1 MLSRVANNLFWMDR
15 YMERSYGLL
24 NLIRTNHNSTIDSGD
39 YSSWNA
45 ILKTYMGIEEFKIY
59 ENYSDSISII
69 DFMLFDINNSNT
81 LINMVT
87 RARENARSVQE
98 HISREL
104 WLSVNKYYLY
114 VNNKKVIKKY
124 KKSDPIDFVNE
135 LLQYNHIYYSSADI
149 TQERGNAYCFMNLG
163 KYFERVVQSIDF
175 LSVRVISL
183 NDENQNLS
191 ESFFWK
197 NLLSSIGG
205 YQLYIKTYKSI
216 FNVENIIEM
225 ISINEFFPR
234 SIRYS
239 VKKLNTHIERLNQF
253 NRLNDT
259 KLLFNIGKLKNS
271 LDYTT
276 IEGIKKIGLNK
287 FLENIKFDLNEI
299 STNINKVYFSQS
311 Y

>member
-69 DFMLFDINNSNT
+69 DFMLFDLNNSNT

-114 VNNKKVIKKY
+114 VNNKKIIKKY

-276 IEGIKKIGLNK
+276 IEGIKKIGLHK

-299 STNINKVYFSQS
+299 STSINKLYFSQS

>member
-69 DFMLFDINNSNT
+69 DFMLFDLNNSNT

>member
-1 MLSRVANNLFWMDR
+1 MN
-15 YMERSYGLL
+15 
-24 NLIRTNHNSTIDSGD
+24 
-39 YSSWNA
+39 
-45 ILKTYMGIEEFKIY
+45 
-59 ENYSDSISII
+59 
-69 DFMLFDINNSNT
+69 
-81 LINMVT
+81 
-87 RARENARSVQE
+87 Q
-98 HISREL
+98 
-104 WLSVNKYYLY
+104 
-114 VNNKKVIKKY
+114 
-124 KKSDPIDFVNE
+124 

-259 KLLFNIGKLKNS
+259 ELLFNIGKL
-271 LDYTT
+271 
-276 IEGIKKIGLNK
+276 
-287 FLENIKFDLNEI
+287 
-299 STNINKVYFSQS
+299 
-311 Y
+311 

>member
-1 MLSRVANNLFWMDR
+1 
-15 YMERSYGLL
+15 
-24 NLIRTNHNSTIDSGD
+24 
-39 YSSWNA
+39 
-45 ILKTYMGIEEFKIY
+45 MGIEEFKIY

-69 DFMLFDINNSNT
+69 DFMLFDLNNSNT

-114 VNNKKVIKKY
+114 VNNKKIIKKY

-183 NDENQNLS
+183 NDENKIYLRV
-191 ESFFWK
+191 FWK
-197 NLLSSIGG
+197 TYYHQSEVTNYTSKLINLFLMLKI
-205 YQLYIKTYKSI
+205 
-216 FNVENIIEM
+216 
-225 ISINEFFPR
+225 
-234 SIRYS
+234 
-239 VKKLNTHIERLNQF
+239 
-253 NRLNDT
+253 
-259 KLLFNIGKLKNS
+259 LLK
-271 LDYTT
+271 
-276 IEGIKKIGLNK
+276 
-287 FLENIKFDLNEI
+287 
-299 STNINKVYFSQS
+299 
-311 Y
+311 